1 VRGFSGCFD
10 WPGSAKL
17 ARVRLLEDR
26 LCQSAPGNLSVW
38 RGARP
43 RADGGGRGKQ
53 TGRPVARVA
62 SRFAQAPG
70 AACPDAIT
78 RRTANLAVAMWRL
91 RGRNPEDL
99 RPLRCSAAALVRAV
113 NRRRLCLSDLR
124 IRGGF
129 PCPTL
134 VVDLREGRPSPTSRT
149 PDLSKPGL
157 ILASH
162 ATLRDHRD
170 GHTRSFCTRQ
180 RRRGR
185 FPHSNICSQLG
196 PGRRCDWMAMRP
208 TITQQR
214 PEAAVRT
221 HGKHMLEPVSRWL
234 DRSELL
240 AGGDCGLV
248 TWHASVGDPLR
259 KRDCERG
266 VGHGCCK
273 HPI

>member
-1 VRGFSGCFD
+1 M
-10 WPGSAKL
+10 
-17 ARVRLLEDR
+17 LEDR

-38 RGARP
+38 RGSRP

-78 RRTANLAVAMWRL
+78 RCTANLAVAMWRL
-91 RGRNPEDL
+91 RGRSPEDL

-149 PDLSKPGL
+149 PALSRPGL
-157 ILASH
+157 ILAGH
-162 ATLRDHRD
+162 ATLGNRPDRPAC
-170 GHTRSFCTRQ
+170 SFCTRQ
-180 RRRGR
+180 KRRVR
-185 FPHSNICSQLG
+185 FPHSNICSQPGL
-196 PGRRCDWMAMRP
+196 GRRCDWMAMRL
-208 TITQQR
+208 TITQLR
-214 PEAAVRT
+214 PLAAVCT
-221 HGKHMLEPVSRWL
+221 LGKHMLEPVSGWL
-234 DRSELL
+234 GRSELL

-248 TWHASVGDPLR
+248 AWHAMVRDPLC

>member
-1 VRGFSGCFD
+1 M
-10 WPGSAKL
+10 
-17 ARVRLLEDR
+17 LEDR
-26 LCQSAPGNLSVW
+26 LHWSAPRNLLVC

-43 RADGGGRGKQ
+43 RVDSSGRRKQ
-53 TGRPVARVA
+53 PARPAAGVA

-70 AACPDAIT
+70 AACPGATT
-78 RRTANLAVAMWRL
+78 RRLANAAAAPRRL
-91 RGRNPEDL
+91 HGRNPRKL
-99 RPLRCSAAALVRAV
+99 RPFRCLAAALVRSV

-124 IRGGF
+124 ICGGF

-149 PDLSKPGL
+149 PALSRPGL

-196 PGRRCDWMAMRP
+196 PGRRCDRMAMRP
-208 TITQQR
+208 TIRQHR

-234 DRSELL
+234 DQSELL

-248 TWHASVGDPLR
+248 TWHASVGGPLR
-259 KRDCERG
+259 KRDCKGGR
-266 VGHGCCK
+266 GHGGCK